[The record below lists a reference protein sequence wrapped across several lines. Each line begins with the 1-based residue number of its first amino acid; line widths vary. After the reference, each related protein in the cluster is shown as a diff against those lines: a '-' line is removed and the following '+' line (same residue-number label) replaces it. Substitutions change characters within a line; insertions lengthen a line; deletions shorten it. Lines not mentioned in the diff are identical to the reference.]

1 MMDET
6 IIRLIHKQID
16 GSITA
21 GETTRL
27 DAYLKQHPEA
37 RKVYQEQ
44 IETTELL
51 NEMSSVETPPGM
63 KKRIMNSID
72 KKRYVV
78 KERRIVLG
86 SIRSSKLIPK
96 VAFAFS
102 VGLAV
107 GILIHVAFLGDSEL
121 TDWSND
127 RDFIGTIGL
136 HDEAHFKRLERIP
149 ILLTDV
155 RGAIALA
162 QIDYSLAIEVN
173 LNSTNDFELI
183 IKYDSN
189 QIEFQGFKPST
200 RSKVVLDNG
209 ENYIKAMHAND
220 VQYALFLKR
229 ISGSSTEIEL
239 SLLYR
244 GDIRLHRK
252 LHLDD
257 MQE

>member
-1 MMDET
+1 MMDEN
-6 IIRLIHKQID
+6 IIQLIHRQVD

-21 GETTRL
+21 GEKIRL
-27 DAYLKQHPEA
+27 EAYLKQNPEA
-37 RKVYQEQ
+37 RQAYLEQ
-44 IETTELL
+44 IETTGLL
-51 NEMSSVETPPGM
+51 NEMPSMEIPPNM

-72 KKRYVV
+72 KKRYTGT
-78 KERRIVLG
+78 ERRKGLG
-86 SIRSSKLIPK
+86 SIRSSKIIPR

-136 HDEAHFKRLERIP
+136 HDEAHFKRLEKIP
-149 ILLTDV
+149 ILLTDL

-200 RSKVVLDNG
+200 RSRVVLDNG
-209 ENYIKAMHAND
+209 ENYIKAMHTND
-220 VQYALFLKR
+220 VQYVLFLKR
-229 ISGSSTEIEL
+229 MSPSTTEIDVT
-239 SLLYR
+239 LLFR
-244 GDIRLHRK
+244 GDVRLHRT

-257 MQE
+257 INE